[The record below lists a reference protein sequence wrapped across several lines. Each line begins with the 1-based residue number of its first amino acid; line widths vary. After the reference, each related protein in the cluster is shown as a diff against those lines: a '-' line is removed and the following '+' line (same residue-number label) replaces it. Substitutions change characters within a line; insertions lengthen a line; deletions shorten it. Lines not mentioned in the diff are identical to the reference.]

1 MYFVLDERL
10 LRKNLLPPSCF
21 SNLFL
26 TPECLSE
33 VTSITSFLS
42 GSASPGQRI
51 CGWEQGYA
59 SDGLCQ
65 ERAMHYG
72 KFRGTKIHSFYELE
86 EKQFCRGFKPFVQVA
101 RALDIY
107 KQISQPFTLKEGSW
121 SHQKC

>member
-42 GSASPGQRI
+42 CPASPGQRT
-51 CGWEQGYA
+51 CGWEQRYA
-59 SDGLCQ
+59 SDGTSDVQC
-65 ERAMHYG
+65 A
-72 KFRGTKIHSFYELE
+72 RGEAVME
-86 EKQFCRGFKPFVQVA
+86 VA
-101 RALDIY
+101 CNVDRNIQCNY
-107 KQISQPFTLKEGSW
+107 TSVW
-121 SHQKC
+121 SNATYTSTFLFQTE